1 MTEGVHSAKRST
13 ADRVGDGPT
22 ERAEGWAGPRWL
34 WFGAL
39 GGPVGWLLHLYL
51 AWGVVETSCTAGVAT
66 FIGIDLKALV
76 PLLIVVPGVIA
87 LAAGVVAVRAAVVLH
102 RAENEPPAGVAPRR
116 IARAGFMARVGAV
129 LAGLSLMMII
139 FGGAAVV
146 LFTPCER

>member
-1 MTEGVHSAKRST
+1 
-13 ADRVGDGPT
+13 
-22 ERAEGWAGPRWL
+22 
-34 WFGAL
+34 
-39 GGPVGWLLHLYL
+39 LLHLYL
-51 AWGVVETSCTAGVAT
+51 AWGVVETSCTAGVTT

-87 LAAGVVAVRAAVVLH
+87 LAAGVVAVRAAVALH